1 MKYFNFLLDF
11 TDKAQSSVLV
21 NKKGG
26 GGGLRVGLCKQEA
39 QGPHL

>member
-1 MKYFNFLLDF
+1 MKHFNFLLDF

-26 GGGLRVGLCKQEA
+26 GGLRVGLCKQEA